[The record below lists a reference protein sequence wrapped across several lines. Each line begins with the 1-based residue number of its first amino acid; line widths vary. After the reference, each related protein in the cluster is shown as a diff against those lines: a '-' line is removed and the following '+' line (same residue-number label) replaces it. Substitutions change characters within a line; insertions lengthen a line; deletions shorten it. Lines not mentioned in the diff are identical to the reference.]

1 MLVAGQMV
9 DMTTNLQSN
18 DDKFTVKNLRYDDK
32 FTVFNDFKKYVV
44 NKVL

>member
-18 DDKFTVKNLRYDDK
+18 DYKFTVKKIQYDYK
-32 FTVFNDFKKYVV
+32 FTVLSYFKKLVV
-44 NKVL
+44 IMLY